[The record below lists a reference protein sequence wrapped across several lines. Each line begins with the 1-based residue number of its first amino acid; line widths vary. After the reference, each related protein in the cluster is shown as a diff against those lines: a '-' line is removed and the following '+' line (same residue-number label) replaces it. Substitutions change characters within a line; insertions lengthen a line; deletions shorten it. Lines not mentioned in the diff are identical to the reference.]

1 MVEIGEFVTIPDTA
15 VGLTKKEVAIAI
27 IADKLGISVE
37 DVHDHTD
44 LGRHAHD
51 ITMILTMKGL
61 GDMFIGQFGMK
72 AEDVF
77 SQL

>member
-1 MVEIGEFVTIPDTA
+1 MAKIGDRVSVTSTA
-15 VGLTKKEVAIAI
+15 EGLSKRDIAVAV
-27 IADKLGISVE
+27 IADKLGIPESEVNE
-37 DVHDHTD
+37 HTD

-51 ITMILTMKGL
+51 ITMTLTVKGL
-61 GDMFIGQFGMK
+61 GDMFIANFGMK